1 MQLTEGLGSANTKE
15 SKYVSRDGFSMKN
28 TVLKMA
34 KKRAQVDAT
43 LTIGRM
49 VGDKFVMEDGEI
61 IAGITEKPATEKVTF
76 KY

>member
-1 MQLTEGLGSANTKE
+1 MSQYIKVKE
-15 SKYVSRDGFSMKN
+15 SIDKVD
-28 TVLKMA
+28 LKKA
-34 KKRAQVDAT
+34 
-43 LTIGRM
+43 GRM